1 MFIILAESESGL
13 TMNLF
18 SASLPVLGMWAHE
31 EHLDKVSI
39 GIKSLTVKITNTHV
53 SQGHSN

>member
-1 MFIILAESESGL
+1 MFIILAESESRL
-13 TMNLF
+13 AMNFF

-39 GIKSLTVKITNTHV
+39 GIE
-53 SQGHSN
+53 